1 MPKTFLYEFQHKLK
15 KKNHRKII
23 CIDNKINCLRTLNLI
38 PFIKNI
44 NQKNFKSGKKFLI
57 LDHDLIKYED
67 YKSKNKNETIVL
79 SGGSGLP
86 NEKVIKYFKKLRK
99 IQYIFL
105 DLLLKIKI

>member
-1 MPKTFLYEFQHKLK
+1 M
-15 KKNHRKII
+15 
-23 CIDNKINCLRTLNLI
+23 NLI

-99 IQYIFL
+99 NPIYIFGPL
-105 DLLLKIKI
+105 IKNKGYIKKTKEH